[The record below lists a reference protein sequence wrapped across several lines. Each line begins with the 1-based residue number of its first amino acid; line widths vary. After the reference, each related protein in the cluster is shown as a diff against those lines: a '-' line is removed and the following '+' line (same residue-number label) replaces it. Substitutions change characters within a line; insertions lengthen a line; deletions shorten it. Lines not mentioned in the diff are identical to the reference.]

1 MKREKLFSGLF
12 CAGAITV
19 MVAGFAA
26 PRLSA
31 QALADETPGTGCG
44 MFNGKLC
51 KTSTVESCSGNTCTR
66 ETRYYYYTN

>member
-12 CAGAITV
+12 CAGAIMG
-19 MVAGFAA
+19 MVAAFAA

-31 QALADETPGTGCG
+31 QAIVDSSEGTGCG

-51 KTSTVESCSGNTCTR
+51 KTVIVKSCTGNTCTV
-66 ETRYYYYTN
+66 ETSYYYYTS